1 MRPKTERQGR
11 LDDTAAPALCFWVCF
26 LREEGVGRLLQFF
39 SLLTVGLLVCIDQ
52 LIKIIIKLWL
62 EPLQNVPVIPNVLH
76 LIYVENTGAAFGV
89 LKGSAVVMGVLSSVI
104 FIAGIYLIVSKKLN
118 TAFSQNKFDIGLSY
132 ATVIFIL
139 SGGLGNFVDRIF
151 RHYVVDFIAPVFIN
165 FPVFNFADCLITV
178 GLVLFIIWVA
188 RYCLEI
194 KRLEAQEKQQ
204 AELKRRQ
211 QNQAAKQDD

>member
-1 MRPKTERQGR
+1 MIQQP
-11 LDDTAAPALCFWVCF
+11 LPFCFWVCF

-104 FIAGIYLIVSKKLN
+104 FYCWH
-118 TAFSQNKFDIGLSY
+118 LS
-132 ATVIFIL
+132 
-139 SGGLGNFVDRIF
+139 N
-151 RHYVVDFIAPVFIN
+151 
-165 FPVFNFADCLITV
+165 
-178 GLVLFIIWVA
+178 
-188 RYCLEI
+188 
-194 KRLEAQEKQQ
+194 
-204 AELKRRQ
+204 RQ
-211 QNQAAKQDD
+211 QKAEHGLFPK

>member
-1 MRPKTERQGR
+1 M
-11 LDDTAAPALCFWVCF
+11 
-26 LREEGVGRLLQFF
+26 LQFF

-52 LIKIIIKLWL
+52 LIKMIIKLWL
-62 EPLQNVPVIPNVLH
+62 EPLQNVPVISNVLH

-89 LKGSAVVMGVLSSVI
+89 FKGSAVLMGVLSSVI

-118 TAFSQNKFDIGLSY
+118 TAFSTNQFDIGLSY
-132 ATVIFIL
+132 AAVIFIL
-139 SGGLGNFVDRIF
+139 SGGLGNFIDRIF

-188 RYCLEI
+188 RYCMEI
-194 KRLEAQEKQQ
+194 KRLETREKQR
-204 AELKRRQ
+204 AERERLQ
-211 QNQAAKQDD
+211 QNQVEKSEKAEHRDD

>member
-104 FIAGIYLIVSKKLN
+104 FYCWH
-118 TAFSQNKFDIGLSY
+118 LS
-132 ATVIFIL
+132 
-139 SGGLGNFVDRIF
+139 N
-151 RHYVVDFIAPVFIN
+151 
-165 FPVFNFADCLITV
+165 
-178 GLVLFIIWVA
+178 
-188 RYCLEI
+188 
-194 KRLEAQEKQQ
+194 
-204 AELKRRQ
+204 RQ
-211 QNQAAKQDD
+211 QKAEHGLFPK

>member
-1 MRPKTERQGR
+1 M
-11 LDDTAAPALCFWVCF
+11 
-26 LREEGVGRLLQFF
+26 LQFF

-118 TAFSQNKFDIGLSY
+118 TAFSQNKFDLS
-132 ATVIFIL
+132 
-139 SGGLGNFVDRIF
+139 
-151 RHYVVDFIAPVFIN
+151 
-165 FPVFNFADCLITV
+165 LIH
-178 GLVLFIIWVA
+178 I
-188 RYCLEI
+188 
-194 KRLEAQEKQQ
+194 
-204 AELKRRQ
+204 
-211 QNQAAKQDD
+211 

>member
-1 MRPKTERQGR
+1 M
-11 LDDTAAPALCFWVCF
+11 
-26 LREEGVGRLLQFF
+26 LQFF

-194 KRLEAQEKQQ
+194 KRLEGQEKQQ

-211 QNQAAKQDD
+211 QNQAEKQDD